1 MLWPFHVY
9 HSSVQAAAAAK
20 KKENTIPYQLNE
32 INVDESVGSNDRVR
46 HLALPFVAAS
56 GMWMCAFGRVC
67 VFLRLL
73 DRSTM
78 PVSLLKNQFSPS

>member
-32 INVDESVGSNDRVR
+32 INVGESVGSNDRVR
-46 HLALPFVAAS
+46 HLALPFVAACV
-56 GMWMCAFGRVC
+56 GYVDVCVRPRVC
-67 VFLRLL
+67 IPATA
-73 DRSTM
+73 RSFNYASKF
-78 PVSLLKNQFSPS
+78 VKKSV